1 MRVQIILST
10 AMSLLLSVGAFAQ
23 TSITSQY
30 NGYRDGDKLYR
41 ILADRVSLG
50 DKGEN
55 CVWELPPAQEDNNV
69 FKQTIY
75 LSNDS
80 LTIVEGDFLLHYMA
94 TDKELSMQGFQ
105 MRGMCC
111 VQQQLLPELK
121 YPFVYGDSIADTYS
135 RKTICYDNFTIE
147 ENGSCYT
154 VCDGWGTLTDG
165 DETLNDVLR
174 IHHHNST
181 ISEYNDMDG
190 DSVEHVLSEV
200 TEDKYLW
207 YYAGCRYPVMDT
219 RIIKCKTNEE
229 TVSDTTFTS
238 LYMPDL
244 QLSEL
249 AYDEANT
256 QLNAQREALE
266 HSSRQEDN
274 GNNDGNSDDEDNSTP
289 FPITMSATLQ
299 AGSNEILLN
308 YNVEE
313 DTDASFY
320 AYDIVGRLLGSIPHI
335 SLSMGEY
342 HETMSLKDR
351 PINGVVMLTIVVGD
365 RKQVVKVS

>member
-1 MRVQIILST
+1 MRIQIILST
-10 AMSLLLSVGAFAQ
+10 AVSLLLSVDAFAQ
-23 TSITSQY
+23 TSITSLY

-41 ILADRVSLG
+41 IVADRVSLG

-55 CVWELPPAQEDNNV
+55 CVWELPPVQEDDNV
-69 FKQTIY
+69 FKQTVY

-80 LTIVEGDFLLHYMA
+80 LTIVEGDFLFHYIA
-94 TDKELSMQGFQ
+94 TDKELSLRGFQ
-105 MRGMCC
+105 MRGMYC

-121 YPFVYGDSIADTYS
+121 YPFVYGDSIADSYS
-135 RKTICYDNFTIE
+135 RKTTCYDNFTIE
-147 ENGSCYT
+147 ENGNCYT

-165 DETLNDVLR
+165 DETLKDVLR
-174 IHHHNST
+174 VHHHNT
-181 ISEYNDMDG
+181 TVSEYDDWDG

-207 YYAGCRYPVMDT
+207 YYSGCRYPVMDT
-219 RIIKCKTNEE
+219 RIIKCKTNGE

-249 AYDEANT
+249 AYDEANS
-256 QLNAQREALE
+256 QLNAQREAFE
-266 HSSRQEDN
+266 NSSNQEDN
-274 GNNDGNSDDEDNSTP
+274 DNGNGDVTP
-289 FPITMSATLQ
+289 FPITMSGTLQ
-299 AGSNEILLN
+299 SGSNEILLS

-335 SLSMGEY
+335 SLSKGEY